1 MNLRS
6 ALRRPWAWIVGV
18 ALLVVLVAVVAP
30 FVYINLIRD
39 DAPDPLT
46 FDDLT
51 TTTAA
56 PAVTASVTTATSP
69 TSTAAGNAGASTTPA
84 PGEEAL
90 DGTWV
95 VGAGSQAGYRVK
107 EVLFGQDTEAV
118 GRTSDVSGELTIAG
132 TTVTAARLVVDL
144 TTVESDDDRR
154 DNQFRGRIM
163 DTDTHPEAT
172 FVLTEPIR
180 LDALPADGET
190 VTVSATGQ
198 FTIRGVTNPA
208 TFELTARRNGDAIE
222 VNGSIPIA
230 FVDYGIPDASFGP
243 AQVEDHGEIELLV
256 TFVRAA

>member
-1 MNLRS
+1 M
-6 ALRRPWAWIVGV
+6 RRTITWVLGV
-18 ALLVVLVAVVAP
+18 LLVGAVVVTGGTWA
-30 FVYINLIRD
+30 YIELVRD
-39 DAPDPLT
+39 DPPDRLT
-46 FDDLT
+46 
-51 TTTAA
+51 
-56 PAVTASVTTATSP
+56 VGSGGR
-69 TSTAAGNAGASTTPA
+69 AGDAFPA
-84 PGEEAL
+84 PGGARQGD
-90 DGTWV
+90 DGTA
-95 VGAGSQAGYRVK
+95 VGGVWRVASGSQVGYRVK

-208 TFELTARRNGDAIE
+208 SFALTARRHVGAIE
-222 VNGSIPIA
+222 VHGAIPIA
-230 FVDYGIPDASFGP
+230 FADYGIPDASFGP

-256 TFVRAA
+256 TFARSA